1 MAIFKCKMCG
11 GELEISDGQTV
22 SKCPYCGTTQTVPS
36 SNEAKKLSYFNKAN
50 GLRLNKEFSKAS
62 YFYEMI
68 TSEFPKESE
77 AYWGLVLCKFG
88 IEYIDDPKTNRKV
101 MTCHHMIYKSIFDD
115 GDYKKA
121 ILYADVVA
129 KDVYEQ
135 EAQEIDQL
143 QKKIYDSE
151 FNEKFDIFICYKE
164 TDESGERTEDSVLAQ
179 EIYKLL
185 VDEGYKVFFSKIT
198 LEGKIGN
205 EYEPII
211 YSALNSAKV
220 LIHVTTSIEYTNSI
234 WVKNEWERFAKKLNK
249 NKTIIPCY
257 KGINPNALP
266 HEMKYF
272 QGLDL
277 SKIGVYQDLIHG
289 IEKYFNK
296 KETSESRMAQNLE
309 ESLLP
314 IYQDRISDLLQ
325 IDQFCSFSRDI
336 VPIINFFEE
345 NLDYLESSK
354 YLIEAKYQ
362 YAKHIETFSDC
373 LQAEEYLQEISPY
386 KDSEDLIEYIRK
398 KKIDLRQKDLV
409 NEGYIVGIPKSVDV
423 SCLSELIKL
432 LIDSVKKSNKN
443 KDVLSNDDLQLI
455 KANNDKILNY
465 LLNNGKNI
473 IQESIDINGL
483 EKLEGNIRRL
493 EKNNL
498 GNQNISLLS
507 SFIET
512 RINEINEQIKLEIS
526 KKRKRKIKIISIVAV
541 AVLAVVGTIT
551 GFVVSSKVNHSANK
565 ISFNVTSKRS
575 EYKADVSPYING
587 CYYVY
592 FTYEISSGSNVG
604 IDYMQFVTYVKKGGK
619 DIGSIKSSVENMNLS
634 PKSTKTYSL
643 YLQDNQPEI
652 NNNTFFITLYN
663 CELSELTFSYDV
675 LCINFSDGKYYFG
688 HNYNKIFN

>member
-22 SKCPYCGTTQTVPS
+22 SKCPYCGTSQTVPS
-36 SNEAKKLSYFNKAN
+36 SDNAKKLSYFSKAN
-50 GLRLNKEFSKAS
+50 DLRFNKEFSKAS

-88 IEYIDDPKTNRKV
+88 IEYIEDHKTNKKV

-115 GDYKKA
+115 ADYKKA
-121 ILYADVVA
+121 ILYADVIA
-129 KDVYEQ
+129 KDIYEQ
-135 EAQEIDQL
+135 EAHEIDEL
-143 QKKIYDSE
+143 QKRIFDSE
-151 FNEKFDIFICYKE
+151 FSEKFDIFICYKE
-164 TDESGERTEDSVLAQ
+164 TDESGERTEDSILAQ
-179 EIYKLL
+179 EIYKRL

-220 LIHVTTSIEYTNSI
+220 LIHVTTSIEHTNSI

-257 KGINPNALP
+257 KGINPSTLP

-277 SKIGVYQDLIHG
+277 SKIGVYQDLVHG
-289 IEKYFNK
+289 IGKYFNK
-296 KETSESRMAQNLE
+296 KDTFDSHSNQNVE
-309 ESLLP
+309 ASLLP
-314 IYQDRISDLLQ
+314 IYQDRIRDLLE

-345 NLDYLESSK
+345 NIDYLDSHK

-373 LQAEEYLQEISPY
+373 LQAEDYLQEISPY
-386 KDSEDLIEYIRK
+386 KDSEELIQYIRT
-398 KKIDLRQKDLV
+398 KKIDLRQKELV
-409 NEGYIVGIPKSVDV
+409 NEGYIIGIPKSVDA

-432 LIDSVKKSNKN
+432 LIDSGKKVEKN
-443 KDVLSNDDLQLI
+443 ADILSDEDLQAV
-455 KANNDKILNY
+455 KTNNDKILNY
-465 LLNNGKNI
+465 LSNNGKNI
-473 IQESIDINGL
+473 IQESSDITEL
-483 EKLEGNIRRL
+483 EKLEVNIHRL

-498 GNQNISLLS
+498 GNQNIFSLCSL
-507 SFIET
+507 IET
-512 RINEINEQIKLEIS
+512 RINEIKEQIKLEIS
-526 KKRKRKIKIISIVAV
+526 KKRKRKIKIISIIAAV
-541 AVLAVVGTIT
+541 VLAVVGTIT
-551 GFVVSSKVNHSANK
+551 GFVVSSKVNHSAKK

-604 IDYMQFVTYVKKGGK
+604 IDYMQFVTYVKKDGK
-619 DIGSIKSSVENMNLS
+619 DIGSIKSSLENMNLS
-634 PKSTKTYSL
+634 PKTTKTYSL

-663 CELSELTFSYDV
+663 CELSNLTFSYDV

-688 HNYNKIFN
+688 DNYNKIF